1 MTSHNRLILVG
12 IAFLLGLLC
21 VVLPSPSMAAE
32 NPTRITVQITDSGFN
47 GKPDNLV
54 IEVEQGAQVEL
65 TFVWAHQAYVQDEHI
80 MVLEGYKLETD
91 KLTSQH
97 REATLK
103 FIADKPGTF
112 GFQCD
117 IECDAH
123 DYLQRGTLRVKAGGG
138 ASGGASAAS
147 RAPTRLSV
155 TPSSSVVA
163 GDEMVVLMA
172 VLRDD
177 KGAPVP
183 KAEVHFFVD
192 TEFAGVK
199 GQMEVAKARTDA
211 NGVAFADYQPTLRA
225 EKQVITTR
233 FEGQGL
239 YDESQQVVELHQA
252 GEPPSGISSEPVGLE
267 GLRQW
272 APTGLAVV
280 VLAVWATLAFV
291 LFQAFSIAWVK
302 TRR

>member
-1 MTSHNRLILVG
+1 MTSQNRRVAVA
-12 IAFLLGLLC
+12 IAFLLGLLG
-21 VVLPSPSMAAE
+21 VLLPGRLMAADS
-32 NPTRITVQITDSGFN
+32 PTRITVQITDTGFN

-54 IEVEQGAQVEL
+54 IEVEQGALVEL
-65 TFVWAHQAYVQDEHI
+65 TFVWAHQAYIQDEHI
-80 MVLEGYKLETD
+80 MVLEGYKLETE

-117 IECDAH
+117 VECDAH
-123 DYLQRGTLRVKAGGG
+123 DYLQRGTLRVKAGSG

-147 RAPTRLSV
+147 RTPTRLSV
-155 TPSSSVVA
+155 TPSSSVVV

-177 KGAPVP
+177 QGAPVP

-199 GQMEVAKARTDA
+199 GQMEVGKARTDA

-225 EKQVITTR
+225 EKQVITTS

-252 GEPPSGISSEPVGLE
+252 GEPLSGISTEPVGLE
-267 GLRQW
+267 GLRRW